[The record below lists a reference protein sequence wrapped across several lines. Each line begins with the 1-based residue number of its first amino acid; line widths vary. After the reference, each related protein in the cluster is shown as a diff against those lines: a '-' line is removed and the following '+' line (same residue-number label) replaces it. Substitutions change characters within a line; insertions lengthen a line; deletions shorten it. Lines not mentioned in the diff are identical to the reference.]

1 MSIISKQ
8 RELLFDNLRGVLIF
22 LVVLGHALEYFRL
35 TNQTAEFFYVFIYLF
50 HMPVFIFI
58 SGYFSK
64 QVQKGRKTA
73 VKTFLIPYLILNF
86 ILSIILLMMGK
97 IETITILN
105 PGWTLWYL
113 YCMFIWRLLLPDLIK
128 VRHILILSFIIG
140 IFSGF
145 LTEFGTYMALART
158 LGFLPFFLA
167 GYYTDRKMIEKL
179 RHFPFARLLGFMVII
194 LGLVTAFLWVKA
206 PLPPEILWG
215 DRAYNLFEIP
225 LWQNILADL
234 YLYGLGFAF
243 VFAFLVMATE
253 KRHFYTVWGQ
263 NTLAIYLLHIYLIAP
278 IVQIGEFVVNPILH
292 ALILIGGSLLTVYIL
307 SRPKVTHRLSIVLK
321 QINHWIMPDKKS

>member
-1 MSIISKQ
+1 
-8 RELLFDNLRGVLIF
+8 
-22 LVVLGHALEYFRL
+22 
-35 TNQTAEFFYVFIYLF
+35 
-50 HMPVFIFI
+50 
-58 SGYFSK
+58 
-64 QVQKGRKTA
+64 
-73 VKTFLIPYLILNF
+73 
-86 ILSIILLMMGK
+86 MMGK

-234 YLYGLGFAF
+234 YLYALGFAF

-292 ALILIGGSLLTVYIL
+292 GLILIGGSLLTVYIL

-321 QINHWIMPDKKS
+321 QINHWIMPEKKS

>member
-1 MSIISKQ
+1 
-8 RELLFDNLRGVLIF
+8 
-22 LVVLGHALEYFRL
+22 
-35 TNQTAEFFYVFIYLF
+35 
-50 HMPVFIFI
+50 
-58 SGYFSK
+58 
-64 QVQKGRKTA
+64 
-73 VKTFLIPYLILNF
+73 
-86 ILSIILLMMGK
+86 
-97 IETITILN
+97 
-105 PGWTLWYL
+105 
-113 YCMFIWRLLLPDLIK
+113 
-128 VRHILILSFIIG
+128 
-140 IFSGF
+140 
-145 LTEFGTYMALART
+145 
-158 LGFLPFFLA
+158 
-167 GYYTDRKMIEKL
+167 MIEKL

-292 ALILIGGSLLTVYIL
+292 GLILIGGSLLTVYIL

>member
-1 MSIISKQ
+1 MSIISKH

-35 TNQTAEFFYVFIYLF
+35 ANQTAEFFYVFIYLF

-86 ILSIILLMMGK
+86 ILSIILLLMGK

-128 VRHILILSFIIG
+128 VRHILILSFIVG

-145 LTEFGTYMALART
+145 LTEFGTYMAMART

-179 RHFPFARLLGFMVII
+179 RRFPFSRLLGLLVII
-194 LGLVTAFLWVKA
+194 LGLITAFLWVNTQ
-206 PLPPEILWG
+206 LPPEILWG
-215 DRAYNLFEIP
+215 DRAYDLFEIP

-234 YLYGLGFAF
+234 CLYALGFAF

-278 IVQIGEFVVNPILH
+278 IVQIGEFVKNPLLH
-292 ALILIGGSLLTVYIL
+292 GLILVSGTLLTVYIL
-307 SRPKVTHRLSIVLK
+307 SRPKVTHRLSIVTK
-321 QINHWIMPDKKS
+321 KINHWIMPDKKS